1 MSPPPSLRDKL
12 ALAVLGLLLVAGQSL
27 EAWEAVPW

>member
-12 ALAVLGLLLVAGQSL
+12 ALAVLGLLLVAGQSW